1 MYTTPGKWR
10 SDDNGWVWNIIITPQ
25 QKWIDKLKKYA
36 VERISNSSE
45 IQFFCKTN
53 NFFFIADS
61 DTSDEGMQ
69 DKFSNK
75 NVTISHILITTT
87 KYYHGVFVNH
97 QNWIEMYYMN

>member
-1 MYTTPGKWR
+1 M
-10 SDDNGWVWNIIITPQ
+10 Q
-25 QKWIDKLKKYA
+25 QKELVIHLKF
-36 VERISNSSE
+36 S
-45 IQFFCKTN
+45 FFVKPTT
-53 NFFFIADS
+53 FFFIADS

-97 QNWIEMYYMN
+97 QN